1 MTECFSLVPWLLK
14 SKSFAPE
21 RLRLGESHA
30 EGTVM
35 ARGPYSSTVET
46 HSAGEKQGWCQTDL
60 WQASLFSL
68 GRVVDHTITANK
80 TVKKATTWTCGR
92 WKLSACSNNAGVLP
106 PLVMEDGW
114 VMLQHQAGEG
124 VVIFILIMYHMFM
137 RYMFLEIFIY
147 TFLFRNKRFK
157 QSTKLCITS
166 WGPQE
171 QNIYSFICLFYVTFL
186 SLDQISCTCRH
197 ILKYVQFRRNIL

>member
-1 MTECFSLVPWLLK
+1 MTERFSSVPWLLK

-21 RLRLGESHA
+21 RLRLGESHT

-35 ARGPYSSTVET
+35 AWGLYSSTVET

-60 WQASLFSL
+60 WQASLSSL

-80 TVKKATTWTCGR
+80 TVKKATTWTCRR

-114 VMLQHQAGEG
+114 VMLQRQAGEG
-124 VVIFILIMYHMFM
+124 GVSYFHINNLPHVWVAYCMYLEVFVWYSTTCVSHNRRKDLKHKFLLLGCWDEVV
-137 RYMFLEIFIY
+137 
-147 TFLFRNKRFK
+147 
-157 QSTKLCITS
+157 
-166 WGPQE
+166 
-171 QNIYSFICLFYVTFL
+171 
-186 SLDQISCTCRH
+186 
-197 ILKYVQFRRNIL
+197 

>member
-1 MTECFSLVPWLLK
+1 MSPCVLPIRSTVCKVSCTWCMTECFSLLPWLLK

-35 ARGPYSSTVET
+35 ARGLYSSTVET

-60 WQASLFSL
+60 WQASFSSL

-80 TVKKATTWTCGR
+80 TVKKATTWTCRR

-124 VVIFILIMYHMFM
+124 VVILILIIYHMLFW
-137 RYMFLEIFIY
+137 YMHF
-147 TFLFRNKRFK
+147 
-157 QSTKLCITS
+157 
-166 WGPQE
+166 
-171 QNIYSFICLFYVTFL
+171 FYVF
-186 SLDQISCTCRH
+186 SFCIRAGW
-197 ILKYVQFRRNIL
+197 YR